1 MGTQRWNTSS
11 QIAESYK
18 KGKIFLAGDA
28 AHSLPPSGGLGMNL
42 GIQDVHNLAH
52 KLNII
57 KQNTE
62 MQHDNKASLELQKY
76 HI

>member
-1 MGTQRWNTSS
+1 
-11 QIAESYK
+11 
-18 KGKIFLAGDA
+18 
-28 AHSLPPSGGLGMNL
+28 MNL

-62 MQHDNKASLELQKY
+62 MQQDNKASIELQKY
-76 HI
+76 HVERREAGLKYLKVGK